1 MSSAKNDASLHCA
14 MFCGPRTADIAQAAE
29 RLYRAAGLALELVII
44 TPSREMALLSGSARH
59 TSVQVIADEDVAGY
73 QLVSRWLADHAT
85 HFAALGRSSRW
96 YLQQYLK
103 LAYAWTSASPTFIH
117 DGDTIFSPSLLS
129 LLRSS
134 KFLLTTKEDA
144 SLYNSGC
151 LRLGIA
157 VATKHSLI
165 ANGGLF
171 DGELLRP
178 LGAPEDWFIRSIEE
192 TVLHGPGSDF
202 SEYQIVGNL
211 LLAHHQNPLRP
222 IKFFRRFDLLTPSG
236 SGLPSDRRLQQALK
250 RYDAIAFER
259 GHQQSLRYRLAGRL
273 AYWTGKSW

>member
-1 MSSAKNDASLHCA
+1 MNSTNNDGALHCA

-29 RLYRAAGLALELVII
+29 RIYRAADLSLELVFI
-44 TPSREMALLSGSARH
+44 TPSREMALLSGAAGR

-73 QLVSRWLADHAT
+73 QLVSGWLADHAAQ
-85 HFAALGRSSRW
+85 FAALGRSSRW

-103 LAYAWTSASPTFIH
+103 LAYAWTRASPTFIH
-117 DGDTIFSPSLLS
+117 DGDTIFAPSLLS
-129 LLRSS
+129 LLCSS
-134 KFLLTTKEDA
+134 KFVLTTKEDA

-151 LRLGIA
+151 QRLGFA

-178 LGAPEDWFIRSIEE
+178 LGAPEDWFIRSIQE
-192 TVLHGPGSDF
+192 TVLDGPGSDF

-211 LLAHHQNPLRP
+211 LLAHHANPLRP
-222 IKFFRRFDLLTPSG
+222 MKFFRRFDLLTPSG
-236 SGLPSDRRLQQALK
+236 SSLPSDRRLQQALQ

-259 GHQQSLRYRLAGRL
+259 GHQQSLRHRLAGRL
-273 AYWTGKSW
+273 AYWIGRSW